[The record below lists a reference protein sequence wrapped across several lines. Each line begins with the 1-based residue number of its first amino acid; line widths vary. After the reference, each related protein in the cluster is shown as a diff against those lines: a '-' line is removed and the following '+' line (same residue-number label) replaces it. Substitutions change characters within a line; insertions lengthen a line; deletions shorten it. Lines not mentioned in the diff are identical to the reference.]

1 MVPVSVNS
9 PHAEEVKYV
18 TTTNS
23 TASST
28 DNGLAALAEATAEA
42 VTAEPST
49 ARVGPRV
56 RTSLVGGTATQVSVR
71 AGSHEWTVDEPPA
84 LGGQDTGA
92 NPVEHL
98 LAALG
103 SCQVIT
109 YQVRAAKLGIALDE
123 VEVDLRGELDIR
135 GFFGLN
141 EQVRPGFQSVNV
153 DVRLRGP
160 EPAERYEELSDAVER
175 HCPVLDNVTTEAP
188 VESTLTIA

>member
-1 MVPVSVNS
+1 M
-9 PHAEEVKYV
+9 

-28 DNGLAALAEATAEA
+28 DNGLAALAQATAEA
-42 VTAEPST
+42 LTANPST
-49 ARVGPRV
+49 AGVRPRV
-56 RTSLVGGTATQVSVR
+56 RTALVGGTATQVTVR
-71 AGSHEWTVDEPPA
+71 AGVHEWTVDEPPA

-109 YQVRAAKLGIALDE
+109 YQVWAAKLDIALEE

-135 GFFGLN
+135 GFFGLS
-141 EQVRPGFQSVNV
+141 EQVCPGFQSVSV
-153 DVRLRGP
+153 DVLLRGP
-160 EPAERYEELSDAVER
+160 KPAERYEELSDAVER
-175 HCPVLDNVTTEAP
+175 HCPVLDNITPGVA